1 MKSCNAKCK
10 KGNAE
15 CTGLSAETV
24 EGAAL
29 PLEGVDHVHGGDGLP
44 LGVLGVGDGVADHVL
59 EEDLEDAP
67 GLLVD
72 EARDPLDA
80 APPGEAPDGR
90 LGDALRMGGQDDS
103 LLKAHLDVI
112 AEDLT
117 VPLGAS
123 LSQTLASLTTSGHLD
138 MLVGV

>member
-1 MKSCNAKCK
+1 MEVSV
-10 KGNAE
+10 E
-15 CTGLSAETV
+15 VLV
-24 EGAAL
+24 EGKAKI
-29 PLEGVDHVHGGDGLP
+29 
-44 LGVLGVGDGVADHVL
+44 HVL

-72 EARDPLDA
+72 EAGDPLNA

-103 LLKAHLDVI
+103 LLKPHLDVV
-112 AEDLT
+112 AKDLA

-123 LSQTLASLTTSGHLD
+123 LAQTLASLTTSGHLV

>member
-1 MKSCNAKCK
+1 MQNVKKELLNAQK
-10 KGNAE
+10 
-15 CTGLSAETV
+15 GLSAETV

-72 EARDPLDA
+72 EAGDPLDA
-80 APPGEAPDGR
+80 PSPSETSDGR
-90 LGDALRMGGQDDS
+90 LGDALNNN
-103 LLKAHLDVI
+103 
-112 AEDLT
+112 
-117 VPLGAS
+117 
-123 LSQTLASLTTSGHLD
+123 
-138 MLVGV
+138 